1 MSTANETK
9 EAIRSWVME
18 KSKSEKCADLNFETP
33 LLENRIISSL
43 QVMDMLL
50 FMEKLSGRKID
61 VKDLEPGVF
70 KNIDSIY
77 NNFFGA

>member
-1 MSTANETK
+1 MKSVDEIK
-9 EAIRSWVME
+9 EEIRQWVVE
-18 KSKSEKCADLNFETP
+18 KSKTEDVSYETP

-43 QVMDMLL
+43 QIMDMLL

-70 KNIDSIY
+70 KDINSIY
-77 NNFFGA
+77 TNFFGSTE